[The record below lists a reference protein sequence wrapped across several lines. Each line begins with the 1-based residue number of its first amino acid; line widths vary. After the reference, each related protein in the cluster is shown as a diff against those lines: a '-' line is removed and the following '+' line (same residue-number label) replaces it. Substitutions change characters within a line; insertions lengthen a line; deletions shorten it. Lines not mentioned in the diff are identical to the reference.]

1 MRLPVSTI
9 SDERLCSGV
18 LVGIVCRTVAPGSPE
33 DPQPG
38 ACEYTDGVGVV
49 AAAFASFAVDE
60 GCPRACV
67 PGVIGEAGNGGPQ
80 ALVAS
85 PPPPD
90 AARLAAL
97 VSDRGDAG
105 LGSEMILGLEAGSYV
120 TELGGDLS
128 GANLAGSREG
138 HDNAAFGQLGDGV
151 LDAAGELGDL
161 GDDGFEQSGKGFHE
175 FALGFRLGFSG
186 NATSRRSQSSQHLG
200 RRAPT
205 AILALS
211 KECSHALLAEPD
223 GAAGSRITVEK
234 SKRDRACD
242 IGEACDRSWPE
253 AIEKGSQLIGQNHL
267 RGNKI
272 VATAHQCT
280 QGLDGVRLRT
290 ERRQPMAVGTQ
301 DIGQNIGVAWV
312 ALGGDGAIARPAGL
326 YDIGMDRRDK
336 EPGID
341 ETIDDEAA
349 GALDGDR
356 CLGRWPPSPQ
366 PGDKIGKPIKIMR
379 YQEAF
384 EDFTGAIEHA
394 DGVARSAPVETDEY
408 GHVGSP
414 ASRSMIPSAGSP
426 YGKLINRRSRQI
438 LAELPVA
445 HLPVA
450 RYRLPATATPQVSC
464 GPSRGKQLW
473 RSSRRRGTDAT
484 PALKLIQPRQGE
496 VA

>member
-49 AAAFASFAVDE
+49 AAAFASLAVDE

-67 PGVIGEAGNGGPQ
+67 SRVIGEAGNGGPQ

-90 AARLAAL
+90 AARPAAL
-97 VSDRGDAG
+97 VGDRGDAG

-120 TELGGDLS
+120 TEFGGDLS

-161 GDDGFEQSGKGFHE
+161 SDDGFERSGKGFHE

-186 NATSRRSQSSQHLG
+186 NATSRRSQSGQHLG
-200 RRAPT
+200 RGAPT
-205 AILALS
+205 AILVLS
-211 KECSHALLAEPD
+211 EECSHALFAEPD

-234 SKRDRACD
+234 GKRDRACD
-242 IGEACDRSWPE
+242 IGEACDRPWPE

-290 ERRQPMAVGTQ
+290 
-301 DIGQNIGVAWV
+301 
-312 ALGGDGAIARPAGL
+312 
-326 YDIGMDRRDK
+326 
-336 EPGID
+336 
-341 ETIDDEAA
+341 
-349 GALDGDR
+349 
-356 CLGRWPPSPQ
+356 
-366 PGDKIGKPIKIMR
+366 
-379 YQEAF
+379 
-384 EDFTGAIEHA
+384 
-394 DGVARSAPVETDEY
+394 
-408 GHVGSP
+408 
-414 ASRSMIPSAGSP
+414 
-426 YGKLINRRSRQI
+426 
-438 LAELPVA
+438 
-445 HLPVA
+445 
-450 RYRLPATATPQVSC
+450 
-464 GPSRGKQLW
+464 
-473 RSSRRRGTDAT
+473 
-484 PALKLIQPRQGE
+484 
-496 VA
+496 